1 MFSKPSL
8 EILSKL
14 SFECWSAR
22 LQIEFFQV
30 LFQFAT
36 EMSWS
41 ENGVNEAPETPKA
54 NENDTVQMS
63 WLNQWFMY
71 GFVLQRVI
79 IKDWTL
85 KIVSKNPLKK
95 YLHYIKADYS
105 GHYEYSMFTS
115 DESWH

>member
-41 ENGVNEAPETPKA
+41 ENGVSEAPKTPKA
-54 NENDTVQMS
+54 NESDTVQTS

-71 GFVLQRVI
+71 GSVLQRLI
-79 IKDWTL
+79 IKDWIL
-85 KIVSKNPLKK
+85 KIVSKNPLKNIYTILK
-95 YLHYIKADYS
+95 QTTQFIM
-105 GHYEYSMFTS
+105 SMFTS
-115 DESWH
+115 HASSH